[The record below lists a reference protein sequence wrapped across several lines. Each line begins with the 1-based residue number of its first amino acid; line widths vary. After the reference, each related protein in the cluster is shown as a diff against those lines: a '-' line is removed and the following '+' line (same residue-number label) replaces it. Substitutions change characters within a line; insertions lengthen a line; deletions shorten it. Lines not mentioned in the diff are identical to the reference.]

1 MTKWGTALLAVC
13 AFALHGCA
21 KVAVDCDYTIRTVEE
36 EVKNGKDEFQLSSDI
51 RVFAHLLDAQEW
63 EVASYEDAL
72 QGIVTS
78 KTTGAKAAPDFIGAE
93 GEKGFYSFNFTEI
106 PVMLVACH
114 TVYPAYGWRNSG
126 VVANLDRM
134 DIPVVFRIW
143 KYESENE
150 GDILKE
156 DEVLDNDKGWKMV
169 YISTWVEPEGPGTS
183 GCVRMQ

>member
-1 MTKWGTALLAVC
+1 MTCFLESGALESGVDGVLDGLGGDGGAGDGVHTLGTVGGDDGTGDLGDGLGTDAVG
-13 AFALHGCA
+13 L
-21 KVAVDCDYTIRTVEE
+21 
-36 EVKNGKDEFQLSSDI
+36 
-51 RVFAHLLDAQEW
+51 
-63 EVASYEDAL
+63 
-72 QGIVTS
+72 
-78 KTTGAKAAPDFIGAE
+78 
-93 GEKGFYSFNFTEI
+93 
-106 PVMLVACH
+106 
-114 TVYPAYGWRNSG
+114 G